1 MPIKLLKSLL
11 LFFILSVFIAYP
23 LSVNSIELNQ
33 VLDNSIEQNNLQ
45 SAQIAVK
52 IIDSEKNTV
61 ILSKNADKNFIPA
74 SNTKLLTG
82 IAGLLFLGK
91 DFRFET
97 KLYYDKINNQSID
110 NLYIEFS
117 GDPSFTREDLH
128 KLLISLHK
136 KYKEYKKY
144 LFCKPLL

>member
-82 IAGLLFLGK
+82 IAGYYFLVKILGLK
-91 DFRFET
+91 LSYIMT
-97 KLYYDKINNQSID
+97 KLTIKVLITFILSFQVIQVLRAKTYINS
-110 NLYIEFS
+110 
-117 GDPSFTREDLH
+117 
-128 KLLISLHK
+128 
-136 KYKEYKKY
+136 
-144 LFCKPLL
+144 

>member
-52 IIDSEKNTV
+52 IIDSEK
-61 ILSKNADKNFIPA
+61 IL
-74 SNTKLLTG
+74 
-82 IAGLLFLGK
+82 
-91 DFRFET
+91 
-97 KLYYDKINNQSID
+97 
-110 NLYIEFS
+110 
-117 GDPSFTREDLH
+117 
-128 KLLISLHK
+128 
-136 KYKEYKKY
+136 
-144 LFCKPLL
+144 